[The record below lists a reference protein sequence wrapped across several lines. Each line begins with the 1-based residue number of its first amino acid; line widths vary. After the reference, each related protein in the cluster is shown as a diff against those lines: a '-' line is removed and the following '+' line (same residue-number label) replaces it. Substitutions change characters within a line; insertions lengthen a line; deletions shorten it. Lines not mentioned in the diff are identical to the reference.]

1 MPTGY
6 LEVEPAALGQ
16 LAGRLMD
23 TVAVAQQAAR
33 GSGWLKGSIEGAGH
47 DLVRTATGSF
57 LDRWAYGC
65 ECLVVDARQLADRL
79 RTTSR
84 VYVATETA
92 IAGGFS
98 GAR

>member
-1 MPTGY
+1 MPMGY

-16 LAGRLMD
+16 LAGRLVD
-23 TVAVAQQAAR
+23 TVAVAQQAGR
-33 GSGWLKGSIEGAGH
+33 GSGWLKGYIQAAGH
-47 DLVRTATGSF
+47 DLVRTATNSF

-65 ECLVVDARQLADRL
+65 ECLVEDARALADRL
-79 RTTSR
+79 EATSR

-92 IAGGFS
+92 IAEGFS